1 MTDYLLDGLFRQNYR
16 NQPTEQDTA
25 MTLASDFYDSWNDEF
40 PRHFTHPVRTAA
52 FIAAQAEANRV
63 DRLRRELQAAERDL
77 AERQRKES
85 ALADAIDRF
94 GTDDRL
100 VDGCVIMFNK
110 TFSTNRA
117 KVYNYAA
124 IRAGGRWF
132 TTGPKS
138 PKSYTWVELIS
149 WMVGSDPVNPGVTDI
164 HVVTGV
170 GSLVDG
176 RMVVAG

>member
-16 NQPTEQDTA
+16 NQPTEQDTT
-25 MTLASDFYDSWNDEF
+25 MTLASDFYDSWNEYDR
-40 PRHFTHPVRTAA
+40 PPVRTAA
-52 FIAAQAEANRV
+52 FIAAQAEAHRV
-63 DRLRRELQAAERDL
+63 DALRRELAAAEYRL
-77 AERQRKES
+77 AERQRKE
-85 ALADAIDRF
+85 ARLADAIDRF

-124 IRAGGRWF
+124 IRADGRWF

-138 PKSYTWVELIS
+138 PKSYTWAELVS
-149 WMVGSDPVNPGVTDI
+149 WMIGSDPVNPGVTDI